1 MSGIW
6 SSRRSGMVGQKL
18 HSWGRALG
26 YRCSSLD
33 FCTPRRHLVLHAA
46 STFGSAY
53 ASITDA
59 GLLREA
65 WETNMRKESKGKV
78 LVTIDTPP
86 NLVLFT
92 SREKY

>member
-1 MSGIW
+1 
-6 SSRRSGMVGQKL
+6 
-18 HSWGRALG
+18 
-26 YRCSSLD
+26 
-33 FCTPRRHLVLHAA
+33 LVLHAA

-53 ASITDA
+53 ASLSDA
-59 GLLREA
+59 ALLREA

-78 LVTIDTPP
+78 QVTIDTPP